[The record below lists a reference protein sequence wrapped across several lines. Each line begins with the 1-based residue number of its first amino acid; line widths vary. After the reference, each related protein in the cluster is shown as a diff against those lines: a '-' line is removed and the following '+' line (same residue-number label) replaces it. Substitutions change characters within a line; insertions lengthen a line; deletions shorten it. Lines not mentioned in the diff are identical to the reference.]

1 MLKAGFAR
9 LDVTPPFGVPLAGY
23 YEQRLADG
31 ILDPIQVNA
40 LAVQNGERTLV
51 IVTADVL
58 MISAVECDTLRAM
71 INERTGIGAENV
83 LIAALHPH
91 TSVRIGG
98 IPRVALQD
106 REYVSYFKR
115 KITDVAALAIADLAD
130 ATVGVAC
137 GDIERPVSFVRRYIL
152 KDGRGVRTN
161 PGHKTPEEL
170 SGPTAE
176 ADNTVRLVRFFR
188 EEGGDIALVNF
199 ATHPDTIGKT
209 KMSADWPGFV
219 RRFVEAEHAGAH
231 CVFLNGFEGDS
242 NHINYMQPKEG
253 RFWKGYD
260 GCEQIGRVIANGV
273 NAIWDATAPMQ
284 GETLHAEQRD
294 VYIPTSTRGLEYFE
308 ECKELST
315 RYRAGDR
322 SVMMTPH
329 GFGVPEANRIAD
341 IPTRPV
347 LNRLPITVLGIGDI
361 VIFALGGEPFTE
373 YIYAARALLPEKFL
387 LTACC
392 ANGGEGYFPTA
403 KAYAEGG
410 YEVQTSP
417 FNPDLENL
425 IMGTATE
432 MLKKV

>member
-9 LDVTPPFGVPLAGY
+9 LDVTPPLGVPLAGY
-23 YEQRLADG
+23 YEKRIADG
-31 ILDPIQVNA
+31 VLDPIQVNA
-40 LAVQNGERTLV
+40 VAVANGERTLV
-51 IVTADVL
+51 IITADVI
-58 MISAVECDTLRAM
+58 MISAAECDRLKEM
-71 INERTGIGAENV
+71 IHERTDIGVENV
-83 LIAALHPH
+83 MIAALHPH

-98 IPRVALQD
+98 LPRVALQD
-106 REYVSYFKR
+106 REYVELFSR
-115 KITDVAALAIADLAD
+115 KVADVAQLAIADLAD
-130 ATVGVAC
+130 AKLGVAV
-137 GDIERPVSFVRRYIL
+137 GDLERPVSFVRRYWL
-152 KDGRGVRTN
+152 ADGRGVRTN

-273 NAIWDATAPMQ
+273 NAIWEQTAPME
-284 GETLHAEQRD
+284 GEALYAEQRD
-294 VYIPTSTRGLEYFE
+294 VYVPTSMRGIEYFD
-308 ECKELST
+308 ECRELST
-315 RYRAGDR
+315 RYRNGDR
-322 SVMMTPH
+322 SVTVTPH

-341 IPTRPV
+341 IPSRPA
-347 LNRLPITVLGIGDI
+347 LNRLPLTVLGMGGIAILG
-361 VIFALGGEPFTE
+361 LGGEPFTE
-373 YIYAARALLPEKFL
+373 YIYAARALAPEKFM

-392 ANGGEGYFPTA
+392 ANGGEGYYPT
-403 KAYAEGG
+403 KAAFDQGG
-410 YEVQTSP
+410 YEVISSHFTPS
-417 FNPDLENL
+417 LEEDV
-425 IMGTATE
+425 MSASFE
-432 MLKKV
+432 MLNNF